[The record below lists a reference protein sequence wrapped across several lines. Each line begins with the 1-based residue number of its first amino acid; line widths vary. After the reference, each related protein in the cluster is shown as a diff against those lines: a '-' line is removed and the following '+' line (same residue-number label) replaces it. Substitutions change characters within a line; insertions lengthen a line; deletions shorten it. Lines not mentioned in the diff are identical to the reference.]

1 MLSFVVSPLGVARG
15 VFTESTGYGTEITRG
30 HPPIVQCSLC
40 LLRSYYVVVV
50 TIAYVRQCTFIVCYC
65 SSLYFNVLA
74 VVIVVCWW

>member
-50 TIAYVRQCTFIVCYC
+50 TIAYVRHMHIHCLLMFIIV
-65 SSLYFNVLA
+65 FTVLA